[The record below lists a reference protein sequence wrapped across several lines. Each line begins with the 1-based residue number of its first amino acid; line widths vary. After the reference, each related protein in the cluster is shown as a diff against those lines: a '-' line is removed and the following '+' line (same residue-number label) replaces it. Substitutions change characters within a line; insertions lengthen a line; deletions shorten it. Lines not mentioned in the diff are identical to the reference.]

1 MVNQLMN
8 MTLVL
13 IILIFLLDCAVVYD
27 IMNNN
32 FTRNEKVIYSVIVI
46 LLPIIGIHIYFG
58 LRECSIKN
66 NEYTIILNR
75 IIDIIL
81 IITSLCIILSIIL
94 NKLSMD
100 SILGRTAVIIAL
112 IYNLS
117 ILSKRKKTRM
127 ILLVAAV
134 LLLVIATMIKVRFT

>member
-1 MVNQLMN
+1 M
-8 MTLVL
+8 
-13 IILIFLLDCAVVYD
+13 VVYD

-46 LLPIIGIHIYFG
+46 LLPIIGIPIYFG
-58 LRECSIKN
+58 PRECIIKN

>member
-1 MVNQLMN
+1 
-8 MTLVL
+8 
-13 IILIFLLDCAVVYD
+13 
-27 IMNNN
+27 MNNN

-46 LLPIIGIHIYFG
+46 LLPIIGIPIYFG

-117 ILSKRKKTRM
+117 ILSKRKKTRFTIYCFIINFPVIFIVM
-127 ILLVAAV
+127 VFIIVIL
-134 LLLVIATMIKVRFT
+134 

>member
-1 MVNQLMN
+1 
-8 MTLVL
+8 
-13 IILIFLLDCAVVYD
+13 
-27 IMNNN
+27 
-32 FTRNEKVIYSVIVI
+32 
-46 LLPIIGIHIYFG
+46 
-58 LRECSIKN
+58 
-66 NEYTIILNR
+66 
-75 IIDIIL
+75 
-81 IITSLCIILSIIL
+81 
-94 NKLSMD
+94 MD

>member
-46 LLPIIGIHIYFG
+46 LLPIIGIPFISVFV
-58 LRECSIKN
+58 SAVS
-66 NEYTIILNR
+66 R
-75 IIDIIL
+75 IMN
-81 IITSLCIILSIIL
+81 TLS
-94 NKLSMD
+94 
-100 SILGRTAVIIAL
+100 
-112 IYNLS
+112 Y
-117 ILSKRKKTRM
+117 
-127 ILLVAAV
+127 
-134 LLLVIATMIKVRFT
+134 